1 MTDVRKTIYCALQMY
16 RGDNLARA
24 RHAWKSCT
32 PAQMQ
37 ETYGHSGRT
46 RAAILADYE
55 QHEADID
62 AALRWLEAHND

>member
-1 MTDVRKTIYCALQMY
+1 MY

-24 RHAWKSCT
+24 RHAWEYCT

-37 ETYGHSGRT
+37 EEYGQSGRT
-46 RAAILADYE
+46 RAQILADYE
-55 QHEADID
+55 QHAADVD